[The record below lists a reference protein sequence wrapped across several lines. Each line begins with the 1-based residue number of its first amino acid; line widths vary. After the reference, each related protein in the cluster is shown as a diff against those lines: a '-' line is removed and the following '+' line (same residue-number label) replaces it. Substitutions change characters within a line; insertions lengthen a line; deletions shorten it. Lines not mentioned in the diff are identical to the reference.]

1 MQGEYFGFN
10 QTFPYN
16 GFPPFGYSTIGSNMM
31 PSNRIVDKLKKNK
44 HKTSDTRKYEELTNS
59 TDESIHLVRSRK
71 TGGVCPFF
79 FSYLF
84 N

>member
-16 GFPPFGYSTIGSNMM
+16 GFPPFGYSTTGSNNIM
-31 PSNRIVDKLKKNK
+31 PSNRIVEKLKKNK
-44 HKTSDTRKYEELTNS
+44 HKSSETRKYEELTNS

-71 TGGVCPFF
+71 TGG
-79 FSYLF
+79 
-84 N
+84 